1 VGGLV
6 CVSSRAFGI
15 FGGGGIQHKFPM
27 NFFPILYNTKEK
39 NTKKMSVV
47 TIHDEESKKVK
58 EKRKLLRDIH
68 NKCMTEHKAYKK
80 RYKKLKW
87 RDDLVDV
94 AHTSLNMSA
103 VALTISGFGVPP
115 LLIASASCAGLG
127 LVLAQAQKTYNSK
140 VRLTNYSRDYRHFI

>member
-1 VGGLV
+1 MVD
-6 CVSSRAFGI
+6 
-15 FGGGGIQHKFPM
+15 
-27 NFFPILYNTKEK
+27 T
-39 NTKKMSVV
+39 
-47 TIHDEESKKVK
+47 EESKKIK
-58 EKRKLLRDIH
+58 EKRKLLREIH

-140 VRLTNYSRDYRHFI
+140 VRLTNYSVCVAQYDEMCREITATLFRNHMQSEDYQEFIENVHAKLSMIDDSKLI